1 MGTIGS
7 GLLTDK
13 NLAAPPTPTLS
24 NGGSLARLE
33 CTSLEDCVV
42 SLLLFDRAL
51 VAPTSQ
57 E

>member
-24 NGGSLARLE
+24 NGGSLA
-33 CTSLEDCVV
+33 
-42 SLLLFDRAL
+42 
-51 VAPTSQ
+51 
-57 E
+57 